1 MKTENKLQKAIQ
13 EKGTLIAAH
22 RGSSAGN
29 IPFNTMEAFE
39 AALYQGADILETDVI
54 ISKDGELFIF
64 HTGKE
69 KQHLNQDIRL
79 EEMTGDE
86 IRKLRYVNFDNDLTD
101 YHIPS
106 LDEFLDAFKDRCF
119 INLDHGWPFLPQVI
133 DAVRRH
139 GIEDQVIIK
148 SPGKME
154 YAKIMEVLAPE
165 MMFMPIYKEKDEM
178 TEQLEQMNI
187 NFIGAEVVFAKE
199 DSLLASAEYMEAHH
213 KKGRILW
220 VNSILYYYKAQLSGG
235 HSDDVAMTGNPE
247 NGWGWLVDKGFDIV
261 QTDWV
266 LPLKHFIETRKR
278 RS

>member
-1 MKTENKLQKAIQ
+1 MKTENKLQKAIR
-13 EKGTLIAAH
+13 EKGILVAAH

-39 AALYQGADILETDVI
+39 AALYSGADILETDVI
-54 ISKDGELFIF
+54 ISKDEELFIF

-79 EEMTGDE
+79 EDMTGEE
-86 IRKLRYVNFDNDLTD
+86 IRKLRYVNFDNDPTD

-106 LDEFLDAFKDRCF
+106 LDEFLEAFKDRCF
-119 INLDHGWPFLPQVI
+119 INLDHGWSFLPQLI

-139 GIEDQVIIK
+139 GMEDQVIIK

-178 TEQLEQMNI
+178 SEQLEQMNI
-187 NFIGAEVVFAKE
+187 NFIGAELVFAKE
-199 DSLLASAEYMEAHH
+199 DSPLASTEYMELHH
-213 KKGRILW
+213 KKGRLLW

-235 HSDDVAMTGNPE
+235 HTDDIAMTGNPE

-266 LPLKHFIETRKR
+266 LPLKCFIETRKR